1 MTTTAETK
9 VKSTTPRLAPGMP
22 VAGTIAEVVAAA
34 KRVFTKY
41 HSVSTATYGG
51 GTQVE
56 VRCNRDGYHGRDLKL
71 VATYEI
77 TE

>member
-1 MTTTAETK
+1 MTTATTK

-22 VAGTIAEVVAAA
+22 ASGTVADVVEAA
-34 KRVFTKY
+34 KRVFSKY
-41 HSVSTATYGG
+41 HSVRTATYGG

-56 VRCNRDGYHGRDLKL
+56 VLCNRDGYHGRDLKL

-77 TE
+77 VE